1 MKRILALMLAVM
13 FSIACFSGCGHAPTE
28 EELQAQKLAEMEAEE
43 ASTGRKRM
51 TSVNLDLSEKEYQD
65 LDIATKLISGHGGD
79 IEMLLD
85 GVVDCDWRP
94 IDVNLKG
101 VPQGLKSEY

>member
-43 ASTGRKRM
+43 ASTGRKRINQH
-51 TSVNLDLSEKEYQD
+51 SDGS
-65 LDIATKLISGHGGD
+65 I
-79 IEMLLD
+79 LL
-85 GVVDCDWRP
+85 V
-94 IDVNLKG
+94 
-101 VPQGLKSEY
+101 